1 MRQPTV
7 TDPFALDANA
17 VAGDLRE
24 LFGYEMTAAVHACGG
39 CGNRGAIGTL
49 RAWVGGP
56 GVVLRCSVCSDVVM
70 RWSRTPAGVRV
81 DLRGAAFV
89 DLPPG

>member
-1 MRQPTV
+1 ME
-7 TDPFALDANA
+7 DPFMLDANA

-24 LFGYEMTAAVHACGG
+24 LFGHEMTESKACCAN

-56 GVVLRCSVCSDVVM
+56 GVVLRCSICSEVVM
-70 RWSRTPAGVRV
+70 RWSRTPSGLRV
-81 DLRGAAFV
+81 DVRGAAFV
-89 DLPPG
+89 DLPTE

>member
-1 MRQPTV
+1 ME
-7 TDPFALDANA
+7 DPFMLDANA

-24 LFGYEMTAAVHACGG
+24 LFGYEMTRATHCCAS

-56 GVVLRCSVCSDVVM
+56 GVVLRCSICSEVVM
-70 RWSRTPAGVRV
+70 RWSRTPDGVRV
-81 DLRGAAFV
+81 DVRGAAFV
-89 DLPPG
+89 DLPVE